1 MNSTEP
7 ILLNEWAGE
16 TPEVVFAEF
25 AGTRWGAPKDSSEPP
40 ISDSPEF
47 KGVEILLASYGT
59 GGYEGIDFVL
69 FRRDGQ
75 LYEVN
80 GSHCSCYGLE
90 HQWDPELT
98 TVEALRHRLTNGNLG
113 ADSYYDNSFATEL
126 HQVLDALEATP

>member
-1 MNSTEP
+1 MNSTKP
-7 ILLNEWAGE
+7 ILLNKWAGKTSE
-16 TPEVVFAEF
+16 AVFLEF
-25 AGTRWGAPKDSSEPP
+25 EDTRWDAYKDSSRPP

-47 KGVEILLASYGT
+47 KGVEILLASYPT
-59 GGYEGIDFVL
+59 EEYEGSAFVL

-90 HQWDPELT
+90 NQWDPELT

-113 ADSYYDNSFATEL
+113 AYCDNSFAIEL

>member
-7 ILLNEWAGE
+7 ILLNEWAGK
-16 TPEVVFAEF
+16 TPEAVFAEF
-25 AGTRWGAPKDSSEPP
+25 EDTRWNARKDSSKPP
-40 ISDSPEF
+40 TSDSPEF

-59 GGYEGIDFVL
+59 GEYEGSAFVL

-90 HQWDPELT
+90 NQWDPELT
-98 TVEALRHRLTNGNLG
+98 TVEALRHRLTKGTFG
-113 ADSYYDNSFATEL
+113 TDSYCNNSFAIEL